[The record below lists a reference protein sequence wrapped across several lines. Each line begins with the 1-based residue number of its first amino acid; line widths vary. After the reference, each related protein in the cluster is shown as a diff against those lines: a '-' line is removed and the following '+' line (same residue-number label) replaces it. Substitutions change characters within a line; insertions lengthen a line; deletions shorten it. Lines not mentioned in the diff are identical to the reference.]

1 MLTRIHGYTSC
12 SPVILFIFVMSAEEE
27 ERLNG
32 RKREMEVCYITDGD
46 DDNDGDDE
54 DEWIPASNSPTEE
67 DLICKYFH
75 DGFSYDEFWIFWKL
89 PTI

>member
-1 MLTRIHGYTSC
+1 
-12 SPVILFIFVMSAEEE
+12 MSAEEE

-54 DEWIPASNSPTEE
+54 DEWIPGESE
-67 DLICKYFH
+67 
-75 DGFSYDEFWIFWKL
+75 W
-89 PTI
+89 